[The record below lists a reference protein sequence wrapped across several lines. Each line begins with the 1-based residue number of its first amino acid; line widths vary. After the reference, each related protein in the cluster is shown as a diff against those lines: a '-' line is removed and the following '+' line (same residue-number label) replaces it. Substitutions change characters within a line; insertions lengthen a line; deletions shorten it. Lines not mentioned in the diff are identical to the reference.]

1 MKIKL
6 LIIAFALFVTSV
18 KTHGQDDCRYFEQG
32 GLRYRVIKEVEESS
46 TYGTVSVC
54 PPEFS
59 QYSGDIVIPL
69 TVKEFDD
76 QYSDI
81 YKVVSIDDCAFKDML
96 SINTIQLPISVETI
110 GNAAFQRCGAELI
123 IIPTGNLYKI
133 GKYAFSGTRISSLS
147 LPFSV
152 KSVGIGA
159 FKDCENLESV
169 YFGDQIST
177 IADST
182 FFRCHKLREFCIP
195 KNTSR
200 INQCAFLG
208 CVNLRNLLLTDNI
221 KYVGPKAFAYCFSLE
236 ELVLP
241 DSICEIGWGA
251 FMGTSIYE
259 ITIPHNVRT
268 LHKYL
273 FYGST
278 IRKVNLGPNVS
289 QIDESAFSGMSCYI
303 LQIPEGANCDRFA
316 FWGTDEEYS
325 QSDKV
330 LFDKK
335 IKDNIKQLKSVVV
348 EHDFCVLEMDL
359 EMETS
364 VGIPIVPV
372 LDKYIIIGK
381 NTYNVIYS
389 PEPGVEYGKLKL
401 VDWDHNASGSIRV
414 PDIIEIDNNGKQ
426 WKYVITNIG
435 SASFSQSDAR
445 FESRF
450 DWKKFE
456 SSNWKK
462 ELEHNKITSI
472 EFGPLIEGFA
482 GSPFIGCAAKLIK
495 FSNIV
500 LSKGLFSGSAIEN
513 FIFPKGVEEIP
524 VCFFEDCYN
533 LKQFSI
539 PNTVKVIGKSAF
551 AGSAL
556 NKIDIPESV
565 EVIQDEAF
573 SKCRSLSKVSL
584 PNNLKEIGRGA
595 FFNTGLTQVCLPKDL
610 QIIDVG
616 AFYGCKL
623 LSMVTL
629 PKNLD
634 GCSPMFQGCSNLR
647 TIEFS
652 QGTTIIPGHL
662 FEDIPSLENIVIPNT
677 VEKIGFSAFRNCG
690 IRELI
695 LPISIIDIGA
705 EAFEGCTQLSRV
717 VLPDSLKMIGG
728 RAFRS
733 SPIEIIRIPK
743 SVTYIGSSAFDKT
756 KKAEIM
762 CDPKILT
769 KVLHPFG
776 DKCEVI
782 LNN

>member
-6 LIIAFALFVTSV
+6 LIIAFALLATSA
-18 KTHGQDDCRYFEQG
+18 KTHGQDDSRYFEQG

-46 TYGTVSVC
+46 TFGTVSVC

-76 QYSDI
+76 QYSDM
-81 YKVVSIDDCAFKDML
+81 YKVVSIDDCAFKDMP

-110 GNAAFQRCGAELI
+110 GDAAFQRCGAEII

-147 LPFSV
+147 LPSSV

-169 YFGDQIST
+169 NFGDQIRT

-182 FFRCHKLREFCIP
+182 FFRCSKLREFCIP

-208 CVNLRNLLLTDNI
+208 CMNLRSLSLSDNV
-221 KYVGPKAFAYCFSLE
+221 KYIGPKAFAFCSSLE

-251 FMGTSIYE
+251 FMATSIYE
-259 ITIPHNVRT
+259 ITIPKNVKT
-268 LHKYL
+268 LHKFL
-273 FYGST
+273 FWNST
-278 IRKVNLGPNVS
+278 TRKVNLNPNVS
-289 QIDESAFSGMSCYI
+289 QIDEYAFFGMSCYKI
-303 LQIPEGANCDRFA
+303 QIPEGAECDRLA
-316 FWGTDEEYS
+316 FWGTKEYS

-335 IKDNIKQLKSVVV
+335 IKDNIKQLKSIVV

-359 EMETS
+359 EMEDIDIHFNYS
-364 VGIPIVPV
+364 Q
-372 LDKYIIIGK
+372 DKYINIGK

-389 PEPGVEYGKLKL
+389 PEPGVEYGKLRL

-414 PDIIEIDNNGKQ
+414 PDIIEIDNNGKR
-426 WKYVITNIG
+426 WKYVVTNIG
-435 SASFSQSDAR
+435 HASFSQSDAR
-445 FESRF
+445 FGLI
-450 DWKKFE
+450 
-456 SSNWKK
+456 NWTKV
-462 ELEHNKITSI
+462 LEHNKITSI
-472 EFGPLIEGFA
+472 EFGPVIEGFA
-482 GSPFIGCAAKLIK
+482 SSPFEGCAAKVIK

-524 VCFFEDCYN
+524 ERFFENCYN

-539 PNTVKVIGKSAF
+539 PNTVKVVGKSAF

-565 EVIQDEAF
+565 EVIKDGAF
-573 SKCRSLSKVSL
+573 SDCQSLSKVSL

-595 FFNTGLTQVCLPKDL
+595 FSKTGLIQVCLPKDL
-610 QIIDVG
+610 QIIHGGTFSD
-616 AFYGCKL
+616 CKL

-629 PKNLD
+629 PKKLD
-634 GCSPMFQGCSNLR
+634 GCWHMFQGCDNLR

-652 QGTTIIPGHL
+652 QGTTIIPGHQ
-662 FEDIPSLENIVIPNT
+662 FKDISSLEYIVIPST
-677 VEKIGFSAFRNCG
+677 VEEIEMYAFQNCG

-695 LPISIIDIGA
+695 LPNSIIKIGDH
-705 EAFEGCTQLSRV
+705 AFDGCTQLSRV
-717 VLPDSLKMIGG
+717 VLPDSLTKIGYG
-728 RAFRS
+728 AFGS
-733 SPIEIIRIPK
+733 CPIENIRIPK
-743 SVTYIGSSAFDKT
+743 SVTDIGAFAFDKT

-762 CDPKILT
+762 CDPKVLT
-769 KVLHPFG
+769 KVLKPFG